1 MQSLFDNERAAGSP
15 LPARMRPYNWDGFV
29 GQTSLR
35 EKLERQPI
43 HSMILYGPPGCGKTT
58 LAGILARNAGMPF
71 HNLSAVSAGVKDVR
85 VIIEAGRERFR
96 NQGGGVVLFLDEIH
110 RFSKNQQDAM
120 LEAVEA
126 GWITLIGATT
136 ENPSFEV
143 VGPLLSRCQV
153 YRLLMLESEELNA
166 LLDRALADQM
176 LPGNFRLADDARELL
191 LEAAAGDARRILSA
205 LEMAAGICQA
215 RLARGRGGDSENEAA
230 KQAANETKGE
240 TQTDDHTIS
249 REDALQALE
258 GRVRNYDKG
267 GENHYDYI
275 SAFIKSLRGSDPD
288 AALLYMACMLEGGED
303 PLFIARRM
311 IIFAAEDVGNA
322 SPQATSIATAA
333 YQAVERIGLPEGRIV
348 LAQAATFLA
357 ASPKSNAAYAGIN
370 AAQAA
375 VRNRT
380 IAVPNHLRNAPTKT
394 HRDEGAGLGYLYPHD
409 FPGHFAR
416 QEYLPENFGRAQF
429 YFPSDEGQETRLK
442 DRLRSLWPGRKY
454 GSQHSGQQ
462 EESS

>member
-1 MQSLFDNERAAGSP
+1 MQGLFDNERAAGSP
-15 LPARMRPYNWDGFV
+15 LPARMRPYDWDGFV
-29 GQTSLR
+29 GQSALR
-35 EKLERQPI
+35 EKLERQPF

-96 NQGGGVVLFLDEIH
+96 NQGGGVALFLDEIH

-153 YRLLMLESEELNA
+153 YRLVMLESEELNR
-166 LLDRALADQM
+166 LLDRALTDR
-176 LPGNFRLADDARELL
+176 LLLGEFSLADDARELL
-191 LEAAAGDARRILSA
+191 LEAAGGDGRRLLSA
-205 LEMAAGICQA
+205 LEMAAGISAA
-215 RLARGRGGDSENEAA
+215 RTARAQRIADDSGAANQNENESADA
-230 KQAANETKGE
+230 GRIT
-240 TQTDDHTIS
+240 

-357 ASPKSNAAYAGIN
+357 ASPKSNAAYLGID
-370 AAQAA
+370 AALAA

-380 IAVPNHLRNAPTKT
+380 VPVPNHLRNAPTKT

-416 QEYLPENFGRAQF
+416 QEYLPAGFARAQF
-429 YFPSDEGQETRLK
+429 YRPTDEGQEIRMK
-442 DRLRSLWPGRKY
+442 DRLRALWPDREYPERRSPDSK
-454 GSQHSGQQ
+454 
-462 EESS
+462 ESS